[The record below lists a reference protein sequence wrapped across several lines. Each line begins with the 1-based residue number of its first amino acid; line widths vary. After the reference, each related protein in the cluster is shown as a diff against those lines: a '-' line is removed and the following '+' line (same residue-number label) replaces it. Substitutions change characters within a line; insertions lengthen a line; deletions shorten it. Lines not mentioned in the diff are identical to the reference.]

1 MATYSA
7 KVSSGVI
14 ATKVDSIVGTNDT
27 RVSVQLPDG
36 SAPLEFTS
44 GTGAGAINKM
54 GYGSISLA
62 AAATTVALD
71 AVSSTITNWVGDTAF
86 TKIKELYIYNAATAG
101 TTKPVTVGAA
111 ASVAFVGPMGGTTP
125 TQAIDAATALHW
137 TSTEANGWSCSTNK
151 NLKLDPGAN
160 TVTVYI
166 VIAGN

>member
-62 AAATTVALD
+62 ATTATIALD
-71 AVSSTITNWVGDTAF
+71 AVASTVTNWVGDSAF
-86 TKIKELYIYNAATAG
+86 TKVKELYIYNAATAG